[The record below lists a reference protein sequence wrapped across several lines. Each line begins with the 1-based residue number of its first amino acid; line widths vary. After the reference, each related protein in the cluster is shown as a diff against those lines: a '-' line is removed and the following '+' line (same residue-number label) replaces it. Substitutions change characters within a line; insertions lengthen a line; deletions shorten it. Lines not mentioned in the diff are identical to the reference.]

1 MHIYAFGSV
10 CRGEIDID
18 SDIDLLAIV
27 DRDDS
32 RFNSDIYSIYSY
44 KRIAEL
50 WVEGNPF
57 AWHLAT
63 ESRMIYASDKKNYI
77 EKLGLPSEYQRFRE
91 DCLKFF
97 NLYCKAI
104 DSIQSGGNSIVFE
117 MSTIFLALRNFATC
131 FLLGKRKVRNF
142 SRRSAL
148 QMGERSV
155 NLSENTYELLERSR
169 ILSIRGSG
177 KMVQRKEVESSI
189 DEIKSIRTWME
200 GLLMEV

>member
-44 KRIAEL
+44 KRISEL
-50 WVEGNPF
+50 WAEGNPF

-63 ESRMIYASDKKNYI
+63 ESRMIYASDKTNYI
-77 EKLGLPSEYQRFRE
+77 EKLGLPSEYRRWRE

-104 DSIQSGGNSIVFE
+104 DSIQSDGNSIVFE

-131 FLLGKRKVRNF
+131 FLLGKSKVKKF

-148 QMGERSV
+148 QMGEKSL
-155 NLSENTYELLERSR
+155 NLSENVYELLERSR
-169 ILSIRGSG
+169 ILSIRGTG
-177 KMVQRKEVESSI
+177 KMIQRKEVDSSI

>member
-1 MHIYAFGSV
+1 LHIYAFGSV
-10 CRGEIDID
+10 CRGEVDID

-32 RFNSDIYSIYSY
+32 RFNPDIYSIYSY

-50 WVEGNPF
+50 WAEGNAF

-63 ESRMIYASDKKNYI
+63 ESRMIYASDKTNYI
-77 EKLGLPSEYQRFRE
+77 EKLGLPSEYRRWGE

-104 DSIQSGGNSIVFE
+104 DSIQTGGNSIVFE

-131 FLLGKRKVRNF
+131 FLLGKSKVRNF

-148 QMGERSV
+148 QMGEKSL
-155 NLSENTYELLERSR
+155 NLSENVYELLERSR
-169 ILSIRGSG
+169 ILSIRGTG
-177 KMVQRKEVESSI
+177 KMIQRKEVESSI
-189 DEIKSIRTWME
+189 YEIKSIKTWME
-200 GLLMEV
+200 GLLREV

>member
-1 MHIYAFGSV
+1 LHIYAFGSV

-27 DRDDS
+27 DRDYS

-57 AWHLAT
+57 AWHLAAET
-63 ESRMIYASDKKNYI
+63 RLIYASDKINYI
-77 EKLGLPSEYQRFRE
+77 ETLGLPSEYRRFRE

-97 NLYCKAI
+97 NLYCKSI
-104 DSIQSGGNSIVFE
+104 DSIQSSGNSIVFE
-117 MSTIFLALRNFATC
+117 LSTIFLALRNFATC
-131 FLLGKRKVRNF
+131 FLLRKGKVKNF

-148 QMGERSV
+148 QMGKRSV
-155 NLSENTYELLERSR
+155 NLSNNTFEILERSR

-177 KMVQRKEVESSI
+177 KMVQRNEVESSI